1 LLFVNLN
8 FLHPPST
15 DLTKDVVNTLVAI
28 MDAQQ
33 SEILVEALLD
43 KKHGPNMIATIANR
57 SANEYKL
64 AVEQMNTFE
73 GQGIMDRNWLNLL
86 QIKTKHFE
94 SLAAYHQAKGDENKG
109 KYGQA
114 LVRYKLAD
122 KAAQEAQRLAK
133 VFTYTFQA
141 ASTPTIPHDGATN
154 LLEITKTHATLC
166 SEAKVQAQR
175 DNDLIYHEIL
185 PSEASLPPYGTASR
199 EPPIGI
205 KEIFTP
211 PHMSQLIGP
220 DIFSRLVPMS
230 VHQAAS
236 VYSEEKAK
244 VVREVVEKVD
254 MSEGE
259 IRAGLEHLGFPG
271 LITEWRELADSEGDS
286 DIDISSELARLAD
299 DVQRAGPLEN
309 LVGNLELRRDKY
321 EKEVRAMLAIL
332 EHESMDCERTRVGHC
347 YRLWR
352 NANDLRPSTRPTSL
366 KCPRVNEMLIG
377 AKP

>member
-1 LLFVNLN
+1 
-8 FLHPPST
+8 
-15 DLTKDVVNTLVAI
+15 
-28 MDAQQ
+28 
-33 SEILVEALLD
+33 
-43 KKHGPNMIATIANR
+43 
-57 SANEYKL
+57 
-64 AVEQMNTFE
+64 
-73 GQGIMDRNWLNLL
+73 
-86 QIKTKHFE
+86 
-94 SLAAYHQAKGDENKG
+94 
-109 KYGQA
+109 
-114 LVRYKLAD
+114 
-122 KAAQEAQRLAK
+122 
-133 VFTYTFQA
+133 
-141 ASTPTIPHDGATN
+141 
-154 LLEITKTHATLC
+154 
-166 SEAKVQAQR
+166 
-175 DNDLIYHEIL
+175 
-185 PSEASLPPYGTASR
+185 
-199 EPPIGI
+199 
-205 KEIFTP
+205 
-211 PHMSQLIGP
+211 
-220 DIFSRLVPMS
+220 MS